1 MGLQPLRKHLVG
13 RLTHHT
19 NPGWTYF
26 ITTKATQ
33 NISVF
38 QVKEVVDIVVT
49 KMLEYRNKGN
59 YRLHDFV
66 LLPNHLHAILNPTDS
81 VTLEKCLQLI
91 KGGGSHEIHKVRDN
105 KMQIWQ
111 SGFHKSRVTD
121 SIDYKKKSD
130 YIRFNPVVAKLVER
144 PELWPFSSASGQFEC
159 DPIPQGLKPITLGST
174 NVGPKGPT
182 PNPLSRLAEAR

>member
-1 MGLQPLRKHLVG
+1 MG

-38 QVKEVVDIVVT
+38 QVKEVVDIEVT

-66 LLPNHLHAILNPTDS
+66 LLLNHRHGILTPTDS

-91 KGGGSHEIHKVRDN
+91 KGGSSHEIHKVRDN

-130 YIRFNPVVAKLVER
+130 HIRFNPVVAKLVER

-159 DPIPQGLKPITLGST
+159 DPIPKGLKPITLGST
-174 NVGPKGPT
+174 NVGIKGPT
-182 PNPLSRLAEAR
+182 PNPLFRLAEAR

>member
-1 MGLQPLRKHLVG
+1 MG

-49 KMLEYRNKGN
+49 KML
-59 YRLHDFV
+59 
-66 LLPNHLHAILNPTDS
+66 
-81 VTLEKCLQLI
+81 
-91 KGGGSHEIHKVRDN
+91 
-105 KMQIWQ
+105 
-111 SGFHKSRVTD
+111 
-121 SIDYKKKSD
+121 
-130 YIRFNPVVAKLVER
+130 
-144 PELWPFSSASGQFEC
+144 
-159 DPIPQGLKPITLGST
+159 GST